1 MQASTPLEYG
11 HYYHIYNRGNNREN
25 IFFEERNYHYFLK
38 LYVKY
43 IVPVADTYAYCLM
56 KNHFHFLVRIKTVE
70 EISQT
75 SAVVE
80 TAEVWDETAE
90 VSETSAVLKPNQ
102 QFGHLLNSY
111 AKAINK
117 AYQRTG
123 SLFQSRFGRIRVNSD
138 RYFIHLITYIHQN
151 PQKHG
156 FVEDFR
162 TYPYSSYSAIRYQKE
177 SRVKTD
183 EVLAWFGGLDSF
195 NRCHQTWA
203 NEKEIEYLLVDDFF

>member
-1 MQASTPLEYG
+1 MQTSTPLEYG
-11 HYYHIYNRGNNREN
+11 HYYHIYNRGINRGN
-25 IFFEERNYHYFLK
+25 IFFEERNYHYFMK

-43 IVPVADTYAYCLM
+43 AVPVADTYAYCLM
-56 KNHFHFLVRIKTVE
+56 RNHFHFLVRIKAMEELQTVE
-70 EISQT
+70 IS
-75 SAVVE
+75 
-80 TAEVWDETAE
+80 DKTAE
-90 VSETSAVLKPNQ
+90 VSKTSAVLKPNQ

-111 AKAINK
+111 AKAINN

-123 SLFQSRFGRIRVNSD
+123 SLFQSRFGRIRIDSD
-138 RYFIHLITYIHQN
+138 CYFMHLITYIHQN

-156 FVEDFR
+156 FVNDFR
-162 TYPYSSYSAIRYQKE
+162 TYPYSSYSAIRYHKE

-195 NRCHQTWA
+195 NRCHQSWV